1 MTFLT
6 DEQQKLLGS
15 KYSIEQLQT
24 ALEELQFQFSMEE
37 YKKKITTLLSKS
49 YPPYLITCMTEEAM
63 RACDN
68 MNR

>member
-6 DEQQKLLGS
+6 PEQQKLLNS
-15 KYSIEQLQT
+15 KYSIEELQA

-37 YKKKITTLLSKS
+37 YKNKIRILLTKS
-49 YPPYLITCMTEEAM
+49 YPPYQITCRTEEEM
-63 RACDN
+63 HECGN